1 MLLGFARNKLGD
13 LVFSRSDGQQVIRAR
28 NRAPKN
34 PNSDKQLVQRAI
46 MANVMQLY
54 SIGQSI
60 FNHSF
65 QGKAVGAQNQRE
77 FIRINTNKLRGLVVG
92 DLNSA
97 ATPADCAGRV
107 GARGINVAVPFVGM
121 QISKGTYQ
129 QSLFT
134 EDNGVFKMPDPVADE
149 TVAAYAQRVGLI
161 AEDIYTFVGI
171 AVNYSE
177 VVANLN
183 AEEESASGNLDRM
196 YNSRFEYVQLKVK
209 SGLSA
214 ITDTITSATLISTL
228 FDLYNYS
235 GEPLTDLTIG
245 NGISLPDFISWQDG
259 GAIGCIRSR
268 EFEDLRSSSYMIA
281 STGSYNW
288 GFASAYLLDVW
299 NAGTTLQGT
308 DLILEGSNFSLA
320 GGSAAPTL
328 EEVLYTQNQ
337 VEESPTYLKW
347 LPLMKMSNGSTYTPV
362 VAVPGDP
369 EEYGGETTLYY
380 SLYISKLIDEEKQ
393 GQGSD
398 RLGVDTFV
406 WIDNPDTGSEPFTTD
421 AYHVEDGDIRQV
433 AIQGVQYPAAY
444 RVVARMAEFDASAIT
459 SLLNGLTEGQFIY
472 HAP

>member
-1 MLLGFARNKLGD
+1 MAKGNMLLGFARNKLGD
-13 LVFSRSDGQQVIRAR
+13 LVFSRTDGQQVIRAR

-34 PNSDKQLVQRAI
+34 PNSEKQLVQRAV

-77 FIRINTNKLRGLVVG
+77 FIRINTNKLRGLVVS

-97 ATPADCAGRV
+97 ATPANCAGRV

-134 EDNGVFKMPDPVADE
+134 DDNGIFKMPAPVADE

-183 AEEESASGNLDRM
+183 AEEESVSGNLDRM

-214 ITDTITSATLISTL
+214 ITDAITSATLLSTL
-228 FDLYNYS
+228 FDLYSYS
-235 GEPLTDLTIG
+235 GEPLSELNIND
-245 NGISLPDFISWQDG
+245 GISLPDFISWQDG

-268 EFEDLRSSSYMIA
+268 EFEDLRSSSYMVA
-281 STGSYNW
+281 STGNYNW

-299 NAGTTLQGT
+299 SAGTVLQGT
-308 DLILEGSNFSLA
+308 DLILEGSNFSWAGEAVSPAEPTEDGYYFIPAVITADGQSAQNLVVYLIA
-320 GGSAAPTL
+320 GGSL
-328 EEVLYTQNQ
+328 I
-337 VEESPTYLKW
+337 
-347 LPLMKMSNGSTYTPV
+347 LPLNGEPLQANPPQTGLWQHQPGEEDVADPAFDLEGAELVLNVQEANAWYIAV
-362 VAVPGDP
+362 VTWWNQH
-369 EEYGGETTLYY
+369 YGTSYPAEG
-380 SLYISKLIDEEKQ
+380 
-393 GQGSD
+393 
-398 RLGVDTFV
+398 TFV
-406 WIDNPDTGSEPFTTD
+406 EGDKGDSLQDIMAAWKGS
-421 AYHVEDGDIRQV
+421 
-433 AIQGVQYPAAY
+433 
-444 RVVARMAEFDASAIT
+444 
-459 SLLNGLTEGQFIY
+459 L
-472 HAP
+472 

>member
-1 MLLGFARNKLGD
+1 MAKGNMLLGFARNKLGD

-54 SIGQSI
+54 SVGQSI

-97 ATPADCAGRV
+97 ATPENCAGRV

-134 EDNGVFKMPDPVADE
+134 EDNGVFKMPAPVADE

-183 AEEESASGNLDRM
+183 VEEESASGNLDRM

-209 SGLSA
+209 NGLSA
-214 ITDTITSATLISTL
+214 ITDTITSATLISTI
-228 FDLYNYS
+228 FDLYSYS
-235 GEPLTDLTIG
+235 GEPLTDLTI
-245 NGISLPDFISWQDG
+245 NDGISLPDFISWQDG

-308 DLILEGSNFSLA
+308 DLILEGSNFSQA

-328 EEVLYTQNQ
+328 PDVNTLTNGFYYVPDRLAYGTGSSDWEIGAIVNVNRNMPEVCVCFFYEAGVTN
-337 VEESPTYLKW
+337 ESPIIFEDDEIKIGSELDLTGRDMFLSSFEEW
-347 LPLMKMSNGSTYTPV
+347 MSEHYQNSEGYDIS
-362 VAVPGDP
+362 
-369 EEYGGETTLYY
+369 Y
-380 SLYISKLIDEEKQ
+380 SLYSSLD
-393 GQGSD
+393 S
-398 RLGVDTFV
+398 
-406 WIDNPDTGSEPFTTD
+406 
-421 AYHVEDGDIRQV
+421 
-433 AIQGVQYPAAY
+433 
-444 RVVARMAEFDASAIT
+444 IT
-459 SLLNGLTEGQFIY
+459 SVIGSL
-472 HAP
+472 

>member
-1 MLLGFARNKLGD
+1 MAKGNMLLGFARNKLGD

-54 SIGQSI
+54 SVGQSI

-97 ATPADCAGRV
+97 ATPENCAGRV

-129 QSLFT
+129 QSLFS
-134 EDNGVFKMPDPVADE
+134 EDNGVFKMPAPVADE

-183 AEEESASGNLDRM
+183 VEEESASGNLDRM

-209 SGLSA
+209 TGLSA
-214 ITDTITSATLISTL
+214 ITDTITSATLISTI
-228 FDLYNYS
+228 FDLYSYS
-235 GEPLTDLTIG
+235 GEPLTDLTI
-245 NGISLPDFISWQDG
+245 NDGISLPDFISWQDG

-308 DLILEGSNFSLA
+308 DLILEGSNFSQA
-320 GGSAAPTL
+320 GGSAKKTL
-328 EEVLYTQNQ
+328 
-337 VEESPTYLKW
+337 
-347 LPLMKMSNGSTYTPV
+347 PV
-362 VAVPGDP
+362 DG
-369 EEYGGETTLYY
+369 LYY
-380 SLYISKLIDEEKQ
+380 IP
-393 GQGSD
+393 G
-398 RLGVDTFV
+398 TFSV
-406 WIDNPDTGSEPFTTD
+406 VQQSIDNPIMLLSGQDGLVAVALTCRDDSSEVPSVYSYDNPDVVSVDFDESEAEQLLVNLLDWISARYSTPIVSDGLLELPSEDVSQLRGS
-421 AYHVEDGDIRQV
+421 
-433 AIQGVQYPAAY
+433 
-444 RVVARMAEFDASAIT
+444 
-459 SLLNGLTEGQFIY
+459 L
-472 HAP
+472 

>member
-1 MLLGFARNKLGD
+1 MAKGNMLLGFARNKLGD
-13 LVFSRSDGQQVIRAR
+13 LVFSRTDGQQVIRAR

-34 PNSDKQLVQRAI
+34 PNSEKQLVQRAV

-97 ATPADCAGRV
+97 ATPANCAGRV

-134 EDNGVFKMPDPVADE
+134 DDNGAFKMPAPVADE

-183 AEEESASGNLDRM
+183 AEEESVSGNLDRM

-214 ITDTITSATLISTL
+214 ITDAITSATLISTF
-228 FDLYNYS
+228 FDFYSYS
-235 GEPLTDLTIG
+235 GEPLTDLAISD
-245 NGISLPDFISWQDG
+245 GISLPDFISWQDG

-268 EFEDLRSSSYMIA
+268 EFEDLRSSSYMVA
-281 STGSYNW
+281 SLGSYKW

-320 GGSAAPTL
+320 GGSAVPTL
-328 EEVLYTQNQ
+328 PSINTLAKGYYYIPERIYYGPDWELG
-337 VEESPTYLKW
+337 L
-347 LPLMKMSNGSTYTPV
+347 V
-362 VAVPGDP
+362 VNIDNR
-369 EEYGGETTLYY
+369 Y
-380 SLYISKLIDEEKQ
+380 SLYGPVFLLDEEIQ
-393 GQGSD
+393 TEYA
-398 RLGVDTFV
+398 V
-406 WIDNPDTGSEPFTTD
+406 I
-421 AYHVEDGDIRQV
+421 YEDGEVKQSSEVDSDQKTLL
-433 AIQGVQYPAAY
+433 AEAVQAW
-444 RVVARMAEFDASAIT
+444 FASHYSDVDSWQADQPTVLSTDEIT
-459 SLLNGLTEGQFIY
+459 IVGSL
-472 HAP
+472 

>member
-1 MLLGFARNKLGD
+1 MAKGNMLLGFARNKLGD
-13 LVFSRSDGQQVIRAR
+13 LVFSRTDGQQVIRAR

-34 PNSDKQLVQRAI
+34 PNSEKQLVQRAV

-97 ATPADCAGRV
+97 ATPANCAGRV

-134 EDNGVFKMPDPVADE
+134 DDNGTFKMPAPVADE

-183 AEEESASGNLDRM
+183 AEEESVSGNLDRM

-214 ITDTITSATLISTL
+214 ITDAITSATLLSTL
-228 FDLYNYS
+228 FDLYSYS
-235 GEPLTDLTIG
+235 GEPLTDLTI
-245 NGISLPDFISWQDG
+245 NDGISLPDFISWQDG

-268 EFEDLRSSSYMIA
+268 EFEDLRSSSYMVA
-281 STGSYNW
+281 SLGSYNW

-299 NAGTTLQGT
+299 SAGTTLQGT
-308 DLILEGSNFSLA
+308 DLILEGSNFSWA
-320 GGSAAPTL
+320 GEAVSPAEPTEDGYYYIPGLLTANGESAQRLVFSLTSGSAPVIALSGEELAPTMGQTGL
-328 EEVLYTQNQ
+328 WQYQPGEEDIVYSASNEEGAEIVITTAEANNWQKALIQWWNQ
-337 VEESPTYLKW
+337 RYGTSYEEAAIFSD
-347 LPLMKMSNGSTYTPV
+347 
-362 VAVPGDP
+362 GDP
-369 EEYGGETTLYY
+369 ADLKATIVDKWKG
-380 SLYISKLIDEEKQ
+380 SL
-393 GQGSD
+393 
-398 RLGVDTFV
+398 
-406 WIDNPDTGSEPFTTD
+406 
-421 AYHVEDGDIRQV
+421 
-433 AIQGVQYPAAY
+433 
-444 RVVARMAEFDASAIT
+444 
-459 SLLNGLTEGQFIY
+459 
-472 HAP
+472 

>member
-13 LVFSRSDGQQVIRAR
+13 LVFSRTDGQQVIRAR

-97 ATPADCAGRV
+97 ATPANCAGRV

-129 QSLFT
+129 QTLFT
-134 EDNGVFKMPDPVADE
+134 EDNGIFKMPAPVADE
-149 TVAAYAQRVGLI
+149 TVGAYAQRVGLI

-183 AEEESASGNLDRM
+183 AEEESVSGNLDRM

-214 ITDTITSATLISTL
+214 ITDTITSATLISTI
-228 FDLYNYS
+228 FDLYSYS
-235 GEPLTDLTIG
+235 GEPLTDLTI
-245 NGISLPDFISWQDG
+245 NDGISLPDFISWQDG

-268 EFEDLRSSSYMIA
+268 EFEDLRSTSYIIA
-281 STGSYNW
+281 SAGNYNW

-328 EEVLYTQNQ
+328 IEPGLYALVGDLGDDSNLVFQ
-337 VEESPTYLKW
+337 VYGSEDSDVELKVVRESVSDFTLWAYDGSQLSEGETWPLSYSETIVNNVIEW
-347 LPLMKMSNGSTYTPV
+347 LSSRYANSFSNG
-362 VAVPGDP
+362 
-369 EEYGGETTLYY
+369 
-380 SLYISKLIDEEKQ
+380 
-393 GQGSD
+393 
-398 RLGVDTFV
+398 GV
-406 WIDNPDTGSEPFTTD
+406 SED
-421 AYHVEDGDIRQV
+421 SAEDLSPITV
-433 AIQGVQYPAAY
+433 L
-444 RVVARMAEFDASAIT
+444 RV
-459 SLLNGLTEGQFIY
+459 
-472 HAP
+472 

>member
-54 SIGQSI
+54 SVGQSI

-97 ATPADCAGRV
+97 ATPENCAGRV

-129 QSLFT
+129 QTLFS
-134 EDNGVFKMPDPVADE
+134 EDNGVFKMPAPVADE

-183 AEEESASGNLDRM
+183 VEEESASGNLDRM

-209 SGLSA
+209 TGLSA
-214 ITDTITSATLISTL
+214 ITDTITSATLISTI
-228 FDLYNYS
+228 FDLYSYS
-235 GEPLTDLTIG
+235 GEPLTDLTI
-245 NGISLPDFISWQDG
+245 NDGISLPDFISWQDG

-308 DLILEGSNFSLA
+308 DLILEGSNFSQA
-320 GGSAAPTL
+320 GGSAATTL
-328 EEVLYTQNQ
+328 EAGVYALVGELEDGVSNIVFQLY
-337 VEESPTYLKW
+337 EF
-347 LPLMKMSNGSTYTPV
+347 G
-362 VAVPGDP
+362 
-369 EEYGGETTLYY
+369 
-380 SLYISKLIDEEKQ
+380 
-393 GQGSD
+393 
-398 RLGVDTFV
+398 
-406 WIDNPDTGSEPFTTD
+406 DTGVELKTVSDGTSVVTLWAYDGSQLSEGEEWPKSF
-421 AYHVEDGDIRQV
+421 ADGIVNNLVGWLSRRYANSFV
-433 AIQGVQYPAAY
+433 GGGYS
-444 RVVARMAEFDASAIT
+444 EASAEDLSSIT
-459 SLLNGLTEGQFIY
+459 VLRV
-472 HAP
+472 